1 MGKNY
6 IKWIRSKVGQEPIIL
21 NFVGGCIRNDNG
33 EILLQKRKDKNV
45 WGFPGGAIEI
55 GESAQETAIREIKEE
70 TGLDV
75 FPQKMIGVYT
85 GYFDEYPN
93 GDKAQVISIFFDLEI
108 VGGNLIESNDET
120 LELKFFDEK
129 SIPKLVNQ
137 QHEDVLRDIINREYG
152 VCR

>member
-1 MGKNY
+1 MEKNY

-21 NFVGGCIRNDNG
+21 NFAGGCIRNDNG

-75 FPQKMIGVYT
+75 FPKKMIGVYT

-93 GDKAQVISIFFDLEI
+93 GDKAQVISIF
-108 VGGNLIESNDET
+108 LI
-120 LELKFFDEK
+120 
-129 SIPKLVNQ
+129 
-137 QHEDVLRDIINREYG
+137 
-152 VCR
+152 